1 MKKHKS
7 IIMVAGLMLL
17 ATGTVLLSNVF
28 MQKKT
33 ERTVQAQATQ
43 MENYS
48 LQSKEKIS
56 EEFAKELLEDMPDAP
71 LLQEN
76 AKENWGDSSLENCI
90 NDVNATKQ
98 DLAKVIILE
107 VCEEAGIDA
116 ATATVKDLTVEQIAR
131 IDQYVYKYSEHPKD

>member
-43 MENYS
+43 MENDS
-48 LQSKEKIS
+48 QQSKEKIS

>member
-7 IIMVAGLMLL
+7 IIMVAGLMLF
-17 ATGTVLLSNVF
+17 ATGTVLLGNAF

>member
-17 ATGTVLLSNVF
+17 ATGIVLLSNVF